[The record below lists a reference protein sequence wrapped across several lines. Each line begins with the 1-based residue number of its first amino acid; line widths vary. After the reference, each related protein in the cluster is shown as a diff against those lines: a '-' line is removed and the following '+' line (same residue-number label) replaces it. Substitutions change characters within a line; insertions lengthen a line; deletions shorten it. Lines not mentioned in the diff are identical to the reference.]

1 MGFVFGL
8 QHPASLPRF
17 STETLPTASRHPFEV
32 QSNVLCAC
40 TTRGK
45 ILSVVNR
52 IARDVIVVGAGLAG
66 LAAARALVQAGFS
79 VLVLDKSRGVSGRAA
94 SKRLENGAVLDYG
107 APCFTVRNE
116 ALRQYVQTL
125 ERRGVAQVWQ
135 YGGHLWRDGVIESSP
150 DGYPRYALPNGISS
164 LGKHLRDEIPSLEI
178 EQSALVSAVWSNN
191 FGYRVVLEN
200 GDIHTA
206 RAVLV
211 NTPAPQALSLTK
223 NILENQTFHAL
234 ERVKFAPCWA
244 LLVGLDSAPD
254 VPWRGLKL
262 HHPIFSWASLE
273 HTKDRQAAAL
283 VLHANP
289 EWSAANLEQS
299 SQNIAPMLLQAAQSL
314 FGDWVL
320 PNQVLAHRWR
330 YAQATSAH
338 PAAFVAQDGL
348 VFCGDWC
355 APQGNARIET
365 AFESGL
371 AAAKHLGR
379 HLEQPLNQILEIQT
393 VVN

>member
-1 MGFVFGL
+1 
-8 QHPASLPRF
+8 
-17 STETLPTASRHPFEV
+17 V
-32 QSNVLCAC
+32 QSIVRCVC
-40 TTRGK
+40 QDSGK
-45 ILSVVNR
+45 ILNVVKR

-94 SKRLENGAVLDYG
+94 SKRLENGAILDYG

-116 ALRQYVQTL
+116 PLRRFVQSL
-125 ERRGVAQVWQ
+125 ERRGLAQVWQ
-135 YGGHLWRDGVIESSP
+135 YGVHHWQDGAIVSSP
-150 DGYPRYALPNGISS
+150 DGYPRYALPDGITT
-164 LGKHLRDEIPSLEI
+164 LGKALRDDTPSLEI
-178 EQSALVSAVWSNN
+178 EQNALVSAVWSNH

-211 NTPAPQALSLTK
+211 NTPAPQALALTRSA
-223 NILENQTFHAL
+223 LENQTYHAL

-244 LLVGLDSAPD
+244 LMLGLDNAPD
-254 VPWRGLKL
+254 VPWRGLRMT
-262 HHPIFSWASLE
+262 HPVFSWASLE
-273 HTKDRQAAAL
+273 HTKQRHAAGL

-289 EWSAANLEQS
+289 EWSEQHLERHHQH
-299 SQNIAPMLLQAAQSL
+299 IAPKLLEAAQAV
-314 FGDWVL
+314 FGDWVK

-330 YAQATSAH
+330 YANATVPH
-338 PAAFVAQDGL
+338 PEKFLAQDGL

-365 AFESGL
+365 AFESGI
-371 AAAKHLGR
+371 AAAQHLGR
-379 HLEQPLNQILEIQT
+379 HLEQPLHQILESQLL
-393 VVN
+393 VN